1 MSASRNSGNRI
12 RKKNFIEA
20 CKKHFSTKMNLNHN
34 ELLRHKAETVTI
46 SIHQMVNPIVASGG
60 FLDPNGKESLR
71 LMIFKM
77 YFEAFDSHKGF
88 SREELCALLAQ
99 IHMEIM
105 IESIEADPAG
115 TGTPD
120 LLSGV

>member
-1 MSASRNSGNRI
+1 MASSNGGDRI

-20 CKKHFSTKMNLNHN
+20 CKKHFSSKMNLSHN

-46 SIHQMVNPIVASGG
+46 GIHQMVNPIVASGG
-60 FLDPNGKESLR
+60 YLEPDGKESLR
-71 LMIFKM
+71 QMIFKM

-105 IESIEADPAG
+105 IESLDADPAG
-115 TGTPD
+115 TGSPD
-120 LLSGV
+120 LIS

>member
-1 MSASRNSGNRI
+1 MSASNGGDKI

-20 CKKHFSTKMNLNHN
+20 AKAHFSNKSKLDHN
-34 ELLRHKAETVTI
+34 QLLRHKIETLTMQI
-46 SIHQMVNPIVASGG
+46 YRLVNPIVASGG
-60 FLDPNGKESLR
+60 YLKDKEALR
-71 LMIFKM
+71 ELVFKS
-77 YFEAFDSHKGF
+77 YFEAFDSNKGF
-88 SREELCALLAQ
+88 SREELAAVLAQ
-99 IHMEIM
+99 LHMEIM